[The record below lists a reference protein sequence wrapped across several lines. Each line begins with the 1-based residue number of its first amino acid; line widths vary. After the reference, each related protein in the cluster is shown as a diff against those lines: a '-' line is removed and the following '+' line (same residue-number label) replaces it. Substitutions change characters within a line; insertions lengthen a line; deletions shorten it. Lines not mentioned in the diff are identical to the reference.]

1 MAFEGSQITRSV
13 TRVSG
18 FRDSEFDY
26 QLLRAMGTADYGGS
40 TVGECLAAAGMI
52 TDGDT
57 GSWVSAFCDL
67 AARVE
72 RRAHDCR
79 AAGHLVSAR
88 DHFLRASTYHRT
100 AEYYAEAD
108 PVVLAECGRRS
119 RACFEAAAALFDP
132 PVEPLSI
139 PFEDGFLPGYLVRPR
154 AGTAPGGRPRGTLVA
169 FGGFDSGAE
178 EMYFQLGAPG
188 AARGWQVVLF
198 DGPGQTGCMRRNPTM
213 TYRPDYDAPVGAV
226 LDDVG
231 TRLGA
236 DTGFLALAGMS
247 MGGYFAIRTAACD
260 RRVEALVADSPLV
273 DLSRYFEAF
282 LGPEVFRMRRDI
294 RPEDVAGVPEDL
306 LPAQM
311 LWGIA
316 AVCRRFGVA
325 SLQQWKQR
333 LESYRLGPQLAAVI
347 CPSLALVGQRE
358 GPEVLR
364 QADEFTAGVS
374 GPVTTCRFSPDD
386 GADAHC
392 QANNLRL
399 AAQVVYDW
407 LDDLAA
413 RSTYDPARPVEEA
426 RPCPG

>member
-1 MAFEGSQITRSV
+1 
-13 TRVSG
+13 
-18 FRDSEFDY
+18 
-26 QLLRAMGTADYGGS
+26 MGVADYGGS

-57 GSWVSAFCDL
+57 GSWVSAFSAL

-72 RRAHDCR
+72 ERALACR
-79 AAGHLVSAR
+79 DDGHVVSAR

-108 PVVLAECGRRS
+108 PAVLAESGRRS

-139 PFEDGFLPGYLVRPR
+139 PFENGALPGYLVPPRP
-154 AGTAPGGRPRGTLVA
+154 GTAPGGRPRGTLVA

-178 EMYFQLGAPG
+178 EMYFQLGAAG
-188 AARGWQVVLF
+188 AARGWRVVLF
-198 DGPGQTGCMRRNPTM
+198 DGPGQTGCMRKNPTM
-213 TYRPDYDAPVGAV
+213 TYRPDYEAPVGAV
-226 LDDVG
+226 LTEVDD
-231 TRLGA
+231 RLGA
-236 DTGFLALAGMS
+236 PGGFVALAGLS
-247 MGGYFAIRTAACD
+247 MGGYFAARAAAHD
-260 RRVEALVADSPLV
+260 GRVKALVADSPLV
-273 DLSRYFEAF
+273 DLPRYFEAF

-294 RPEDVAGVPEDL
+294 RPEDVAGIPEDL

-325 SLQQWKQR
+325 SLQEWKTH
-333 LESYRLGPQLAAVI
+333 LDAYRLGPALAAVS
-347 CPSLALVGQRE
+347 CPCLALVGARE
-358 GPEVLR
+358 GPEMAR
-364 QADEFTAGVS
+364 QADEFAVGVS
-374 GPVTTCRFSPDD
+374 GPVTSYRFTVDD

-392 QANNLRL
+392 QANNLRF

-407 LDDLAA
+407 LDDIVAH
-413 RSTYDPARPVEEA
+413 S
-426 RPCPG
+426 

>member
-1 MAFEGSQITRSV
+1 VAFAGSQITRSV
-13 TRVSG
+13 TRVIG

-26 QLLRAMGTADYGGS
+26 QLMRAMGVADYGGS

-57 GSWVSAFCDL
+57 GSWVAAFCDL

-72 RRAHDCR
+72 IRARSCLD
-79 AAGHLVSAR
+79 AGHLVSAR
-88 DHFLRASTYHRT
+88 DHFMRASTYHRT

-108 PVVLAECGRRS
+108 PEVLAECGRRS
-119 RACFEAAAALFDP
+119 RACFEAAAALIDP

-139 PFEDGFLPGYLVRPR
+139 AFESGFLPGYLVEPR

-178 EMYFQLGAPG
+178 EMYFQLGAAG
-188 AARGWQVVLF
+188 AARGWQVLLF
-198 DGPGQTGCMRRNPTM
+198 DGPGQTGCMRMNPTM
-213 TYRPDYDAPVGAV
+213 TYRPDYEAPVGAV
-226 LDDVG
+226 LDELDRRRG
-231 TRLGA
+231 TAG
-236 DTGFLALAGMS
+236 GFVALAGMS
-247 MGGYFAIRTAACD
+247 IGGYFGARTAAHD
-260 RRVEALVADSPLV
+260 PRVQALVADSPLV
-273 DLSRYFEAF
+273 DLYRYFEAF
-282 LGPEVFRMRRDI
+282 LGPEVFRMHRDI
-294 RPEDVAGVPEDL
+294 RPEDVAGIPEDL

-325 SLQQWKQR
+325 SLQEWKEQLR
-333 LESYRLGPQLAAVI
+333 TYRLGSALSAVS
-347 CPSLALVGQRE
+347 CPALALVGLRE

-364 QADEFTAGVS
+364 QADEFATGVS
-374 GPVTTCRFSPDD
+374 GPVTTYRFSPDD

-392 QANNLRL
+392 QANNLRF

-407 LDDLAA
+407 LDDLVPL
-413 RSTYDPARPVEEA
+413 S
-426 RPCPG
+426 

>member
-1 MAFEGSQITRSV
+1 VAFEGTQITRSV

-18 FRDSEFDY
+18 FRDPEFDY

-57 GSWVSAFCDL
+57 GSWVSVFCAL

-72 RRAHDCR
+72 QRARDCLD
-79 AAGHLVSAR
+79 AGHSVSAR

-108 PVVLAECGRRS
+108 PVVLAECGRAS
-119 RACFEAAAALFDP
+119 SACFEAAATLFDP

-139 PFEDGFLPGYLVRPR
+139 PFDEGFLPGYLVRPR
-154 AGTAPGGRPRGTLVA
+154 TGTAPEGRRRGTVVA

-213 TYRPDYDAPVGAV
+213 AYRPDYEAPVGAV
-226 LDDVG
+226 LDHVED
-231 TRLGA
+231 RLGG
-236 DTGFLALAGMS
+236 GFVALAGMS
-247 MGGYFAIRTAACD
+247 IGGYFAIRTAAHD
-260 RRVEALVADSPLV
+260 GRVKALVADSPLV

-282 LGPEVFRMRRDI
+282 LGPEVFRMHRDI

-325 SLQQWKQR
+325 SLQEWKTR
-333 LESYRLGPQLAAVI
+333 LLAYRLGPELSAVS
-347 CPSLALVGQRE
+347 CPSLALVGLRE

-374 GPVTTCRFSPDD
+374 GPVTGHRFSVDD

-392 QANNLRL
+392 QANNLRF

-407 LDDLAA
+407 LDDLV
-413 RSTYDPARPVEEA
+413 DPV
-426 RPCPG
+426 

>member
-1 MAFEGSQITRSV
+1 VAFEGSQITRSV

-18 FRDSEFDY
+18 FRDPEFDY
-26 QLLRAMGTADYGGS
+26 QLLRAMGVADYGGS

-57 GSWVSAFCDL
+57 GSWVSAFCDI

-72 RRAHDCR
+72 SKAQACLAD
-79 AAGHLVSAR
+79 GHAVSAR

-108 PVVLAECGRRS
+108 PALLAECGRRS
-119 RACFEAAAALFDP
+119 RACFESAAGLFDP
-132 PVEPLSI
+132 PVEPLLI
-139 PFEDGFLPGYLVRPR
+139 PFEDGFLPGYRVEPR

-178 EMYFQLGAPG
+178 EMYFQLGAAG

-213 TYRPDYDAPVGAV
+213 TYRPDYEAPVGAV
-226 LDDVG
+226 LDHVESRPG
-231 TRLGA
+231 SA
-236 DTGFLALAGMS
+236 DFVALAGMS
-247 MGGYFAIRTAACD
+247 IGGYFAARTAAHD
-260 RRVEALVADSPLV
+260 GRVRALVADSPLV
-273 DLSRYFEAF
+273 DLYRYFEAF

-294 RPEDVAGVPEDL
+294 RPEDVAGIPEDL

-325 SLQQWKQR
+325 SLQEWKARLGAYR
-333 LESYRLGPQLAAVI
+333 LESALSAVS

-358 GPEVLR
+358 GDEVLR

-374 GPVTTCRFSPDD
+374 GPVTTHRFSVDD

-407 LDDLAA
+407 LDGLVAL
-413 RSTYDPARPVEEA
+413 S
-426 RPCPG
+426 

>member
-1 MAFEGSQITRSV
+1 VAFEGSQITRSV

-18 FRDSEFDY
+18 FRDVEFDY

-57 GSWVSAFCDL
+57 GSWVSAFCAL

-72 RRAHDCR
+72 DRAR
-79 AAGHLVSAR
+79 ACLADGHPVSAR

-132 PVEPLSI
+132 PVEALSI
-139 PFEDGFLPGYLVRPR
+139 PFENGFLPGYLVRPR
-154 AGTAPGGRPRGTLVA
+154 SGTAPAGRPRGTLVA

-178 EMYFQLGAPG
+178 EMYFQLGAAG

-213 TYRPDYDAPVGAV
+213 TYRPDYEAPVGAV

-231 TRLGA
+231 TRLGPA
-236 DTGFLALAGMS
+236 GGFVALAGMS
-247 MGGYFAIRTAACD
+247 IGGYFATRTAARD
-260 RRVEALVADSPLV
+260 ERVQALVADSPLV

-282 LGPEVFRMRRDI
+282 LGPEVFRMHRDI

-311 LWGIA
+311 VWGIA

-325 SLQQWKQR
+325 SLQEWKT
-333 LESYRLGPQLAAVI
+333 QLRAYHLQSELSAVS
-347 CPSLALVGQRE
+347 CPSLALVGERE
-358 GPEVLR
+358 GAEVLR
-364 QADEFTAGVS
+364 QCDEFTAGVS
-374 GPVTTCRFSPDD
+374 GPVTTRRFSVDD

-407 LDDLAA
+407 LDGLAP
-413 RSTYDPARPVEEA
+413 SP
-426 RPCPG
+426 

>member
-1 MAFEGSQITRSV
+1 VAFEGSQITRSV

-18 FRDSEFDY
+18 FRDPEFDY
-26 QLLRAMGTADYGGS
+26 QLLRAMGLADYGGS

-72 RRAHDCR
+72 HRAQTAR
-79 AAGHLVSAR
+79 ADGHFVTAR

-108 PVVLAECGRRS
+108 PAVLAECGRRS

-139 PFEDGFLPGYLVRPR
+139 PFEEGFLPGYLVPPR
-154 AGTAPGGRPRGTLVA
+154 RGSSPGDRPRGTLVA
-169 FGGFDSGAE
+169 VGGFDSGAE
-178 EMYFQLGAPG
+178 EMYFQLGAAG

-198 DGPGQTGCMRRNPTM
+198 DGPGQTGCMRRNPSM
-213 TYRPDYDAPVGAV
+213 TYRPDYEAPVGAV
-226 LDDVG
+226 LDDVER
-231 TRLGA
+231 RLGP
-236 DTGFLALAGMS
+236 DGGYVALAGMS
-247 MGGYFAIRTAACD
+247 IGGYFAARTAALD
-260 RRVEALVADSPLV
+260 GRVRALVADSPLI
-273 DLSRYFEAF
+273 DLYRYFEAF
-282 LGPEVFRMRRDI
+282 LGPDVFRMHRDI
-294 RPEDVAGVPEDL
+294 RPEDVAGIPEDL

-325 SLQQWKQR
+325 SLQEWKAS
-333 LESYRLGPQLAAVI
+333 LGAYRLGSLLSDLS
-347 CPSLALVGQRE
+347 CPVLALVGLRE

-374 GPVTTCRFSPDD
+374 GPVTSQRFSVDD

-399 AAQVVYDW
+399 AAGVVYDW
-407 LDDLAA
+407 LDDLLP
-413 RSTYDPARPVEEA
+413 RS
-426 RPCPG
+426 

>member
-1 MAFEGSQITRSV
+1 VAFAGSRITRSV

-18 FRDSEFDY
+18 FRDAEFDY
-26 QLLRAMGTADYGGS
+26 QLLRAMGAADYGGS

-72 RRAHDCR
+72 DNARHCLDG
-79 AAGHLVSAR
+79 GHLVSAR
-88 DHFLRASTYHRT
+88 DHFMRASTYHRT

-119 RACFEAAAALFDP
+119 RACFEAAASLFDP

-213 TYRPDYDAPVGAV
+213 TYRPDYEAPVGAV
-226 LDDVG
+226 LDDVDQ
-231 TRLGA
+231 RLGA
-236 DTGFLALAGMS
+236 DRGFVALAGMS
-247 MGGYFAIRTAACD
+247 IGGYFATRTAAHD
-260 RRVEALVADSPLV
+260 GRVRALVADSPLV
-273 DLSRYFEAF
+273 DLYRYFEAF
-282 LGPEVFRMRRDI
+282 LGPEVFRMHRDI
-294 RPEDVAGVPEDL
+294 RPEDVTGIPEDL

-311 LWGIA
+311 LWGIV

-325 SLQQWKQR
+325 SLQEWKAHLRAYR
-333 LESYRLGPQLAAVI
+333 LESALAAVT
-347 CPSLALVGQRE
+347 CPSLSLVGQRE
-358 GPEVLR
+358 GVEVLR
-364 QADEFTAGVS
+364 QADEFATGVS
-374 GPVTTCRFSPDD
+374 GPVTTHRFSVDD

-407 LDDLAA
+407 LDELVPL
-413 RSTYDPARPVEEA
+413 T
-426 RPCPG
+426 

>member
-1 MAFEGSQITRSV
+1 VAFEGSQITRSIS
-13 TRVSG
+13 RVSG
-18 FRDSEFDY
+18 FRDPEFDY
-26 QLLRAMGTADYGGS
+26 QLLRAMGVADYGGS

-57 GSWVSAFCDL
+57 GSWVSAFGAL

-72 RRAHDCR
+72 HRAQACR
-79 AAGHLVSAR
+79 EGGHLVSAR

-108 PVVLAECGRRS
+108 PAVLAESGRRS
-119 RACFEAAAALFDP
+119 RACFEAAAGLFDP

-139 PFEDGFLPGYLVRPR
+139 PFEDGFLPGYLVPPR
-154 AGTAPGGRPRGTLVA
+154 RGSAPGDRPRGTLVA
-169 FGGFDSGAE
+169 VGGFDSGAE
-178 EMYFQLGAPG
+178 EMYFQLGAAG
-188 AARGWQVVLF
+188 AARGWQVVVF

-213 TYRPDYDAPVGAV
+213 TYRPDYEAPVGAV
-226 LDDVG
+226 LDDLDR
-231 TRLGA
+231 RLGSDA
-236 DTGFLALAGMS
+236 GYLALAGMS
-247 MGGYFAIRTAACD
+247 IGGYFAARTAALD
-260 RRVEALVADSPLV
+260 GRVRALVADSPLV
-273 DLSRYFEAF
+273 DLYRYFEAF
-282 LGPEVFRMRRDI
+282 LGPDVFRMHRDI
-294 RPEDVAGVPEDL
+294 RPEDVAGIPEDL

-325 SLQQWKQR
+325 SRQEWKAR
-333 LESYRLGPQLAAVI
+333 LEAYRLGPTLSALA
-347 CPSLALVGQRE
+347 CPVLALVGLRE

-374 GPVTTCRFSPDD
+374 GPVTSYRFSVDD

-399 AAQVVYDW
+399 AAGVVYDW
-407 LDDLAA
+407 LDDLLA
-413 RSTYDPARPVEEA
+413 RS
-426 RPCPG
+426 

>member
-1 MAFEGSQITRSV
+1 VAFEGSQITRSV

-18 FRDSEFDY
+18 FRDPEFDY
-26 QLLRAMGTADYGGS
+26 QLVRAMGTGDYGGS

-57 GSWVSAFCDL
+57 GSWVSAFSDL
-67 AARVE
+67 AARIE
-72 RRAHDCR
+72 ERAHACR
-79 AAGHLVSAR
+79 AGGHTVSAR

-108 PVVLAECGRRS
+108 PVVLAECGRRN

-139 PFEDGFLPGYLVRPR
+139 PFEAGFLPGYLVPPRP
-154 AGTAPGGRPRGTLVA
+154 GTAPGGRPRGTLVA

-198 DGPGQTGCMRRNPTM
+198 DGPGQTGCMRDNPTM
-213 TYRPDYDAPVGAV
+213 TYRPDYEAPVGAV
-226 LDDVG
+226 LDHVG
-231 TRLGA
+231 DRSDGGGGLV
-236 DTGFLALAGMS
+236 ALAGMS
-247 MGGYFAIRTAACD
+247 IGGYFAARTAAQD
-260 RRVEALVADSPLV
+260 SRVKALVADSPLV

-282 LGPEVFRMRRDI
+282 LGPQVFRMRRDI
-294 RPEDVAGVPEDL
+294 RPEDVAGIPEDL

-325 SLQQWKQR
+325 SLHQWR
-333 LESYRLGPQLAAVI
+333 EHLGAYRLGSALSAI
-347 CPSLALVGQRE
+347 SCPSLALAGQRE

-364 QADEFTAGVS
+364 QADEFIAGVS
-374 GPVTTCRFSPDD
+374 GPVTSHRFSVDD

-399 AAQVVYDW
+399 AAQVIFDW
-407 LDDLAA
+407 LDDLLAV
-413 RSTYDPARPVEEA
+413 P
-426 RPCPG
+426 

>member
-13 TRVSG
+13 SRVSG
-18 FRDSEFDY
+18 FRDPEFDY
-26 QLLRAMGTADYGGS
+26 QLLRAMGTSDYGGS

-57 GSWVSAFCDL
+57 GSWVRAFSQL
-67 AARVE
+67 AGRVE
-72 RRAHDCR
+72 DRAR
-79 AAGHLVSAR
+79 ACEEAGHLVSAR

-108 PVVLAECGRRS
+108 PVALAESGRRS
-119 RACFEAAAALFDP
+119 RACFESAAALFDP
-132 PVEPLSI
+132 PIESLSI
-139 PFEDGFLPGYLVRPR
+139 AFEGGFLPGYLVPPR
-154 AGTAPGGRPRGTLVA
+154 VGTAPGGEARGTLVA

-178 EMYFQLGAPG
+178 EMYFQLGAAG
-188 AARGWQVVLF
+188 AGRGWRVVLF

-213 TYRPDYDAPVGAV
+213 AYRPDYEAPVGAV
-226 LDDVG
+226 LDEVEN
-231 TRLGA
+231 RLGGEA
-236 DTGFLALAGMS
+236 GFIALAGMS
-247 MGGYFAIRTAACD
+247 IGGYFAARTAAYD
-260 RRVEALVADSPLV
+260 NRVQALVADSPLV
-273 DLSRYFEAF
+273 DLHRYFEAF
-282 LGPEVFRMRRDI
+282 VGPEVFRMHRDI
-294 RPEDVAGVPEDL
+294 RPEDVTGIPEDL

-325 SLQQWKQR
+325 SLHQWKDQLRSYR
-333 LESYRLGPQLAAVI
+333 LESALADVS
-347 CPSLALVGQRE
+347 CPSLALVGLRE

-374 GPVTTCRFSPDD
+374 GPVTSHRFSVDD

-407 LDDLAA
+407 LDERVA
-413 RSTYDPARPVEEA
+413 P
-426 RPCPG
+426 